1 MSLNYDELLNPTA
14 RDMKPSGIR
23 KFFDLAGSMQDVVTL
38 SIGEPDFKTPWH
50 IREAGISNLN
60 EGKTA
65 YTPNA
70 GLVPLRR
77 AITSYMSRRFGL
89 QYDPDAEVIV
99 TVGGSEGIDVTMRT
113 VLRPGDE
120 VLIPEPSFVCY
131 APLASMTGAVPVS
144 LPTYEKDAF
153 RLTPETLKAAITPK
167 TKLLVLSYPNNPTG
181 AIMTKAD
188 YEAIAAVLR
197 DTQILVV
204 SDEIYIELSYAKEPL
219 VSFASIEGMRERTVV
234 VNGFSKAYAMTGWRM
249 GYVCGPKELIRPA
262 LKLHQFGIMSA
273 PTTSQYAAVEALE
286 HGAEDIAMMREKYN
300 MRRKFLL
307 RTFERLNIPC
317 FEPLGAF
324 YVFPNLSRFG
334 LSSEEFCRR
343 FLEEEKVAMV
353 PGNAFGESGEGF
365 ARISY
370 AYSMD
375 HLKIAMDR
383 LERFISRLEGE
394 K

>member
-1 MSLNYDELLNPTA
+1 MSMNYQELLNPVA
-14 RDMKPSGIR
+14 RDIKPSGIR
-23 KFFDLAGSMQDVVTL
+23 KFFDLAGSMEDVVTL

-50 IREAGISNLN
+50 IREAGIRNLN

-70 GLVPLRR
+70 GMVPLRR
-77 AITSYMSRRFGL
+77 AISSYMSRRFGL
-89 QYDPDAEVIV
+89 TYDSDKEVIV
-99 TVGGSEGIDVTMRT
+99 TVGGSEGVDVCLRT
-113 VLRPGDE
+113 LLRPGDE
-120 VLIPEPSFVCY
+120 VLIPEPCFVCY
-131 APLASMTGAVPVS
+131 APLTQMAGGIPVP

-153 RLTPETLKAAITPK
+153 RLTPESLKAAITPK

-181 AIMTKAD
+181 AVMSKAD

-197 DTQILVV
+197 DTDIFVLT
-204 SDEIYIELSYAKEPL
+204 DEIYIELSYTKEPL
-219 VSFASIEGMRERTVV
+219 VSFASIDGMRERTVV

-249 GYVCGPKELIRPA
+249 GYLCGPREILAPA
-262 LKLHQFGIMSA
+262 LKIHQFGIMSA

-286 HGAEDIAMMREKYN
+286 HGEEDVKMMREKYN

-307 RTFERLNIPC
+307 RTFEELQIPC

-324 YVFPNLSRFG
+324 YVFPNFSRFG

-353 PGNAFGESGEGF
+353 PGSAFGDSGEGF

-375 HLKIAMDR
+375 HLQIAMDR
-383 LERFISRLEGE
+383 LKKFISRLEE
-394 K
+394 SK

>member
-1 MSLNYDELLNPTA
+1 MSLNYDELLNPVA

-50 IREAGISNLN
+50 IREAGIRTLN

-70 GLVPLRR
+70 GLVSLRR
-77 AITSYMSRRFGL
+77 AVSSYMSRRFGL
-89 QYDPDAEVIV
+89 TYDPDSEVIV

-113 VLRPGDE
+113 LLRLGDE
-120 VLIPEPSFVCY
+120 VLIPEPCFVCY
-131 APLASMTGAVPVS
+131 APLAQMAGAVPMT
-144 LPTYEKDAF
+144 LATYEKDAF
-153 RLTPETLKAAITPK
+153 RLMPETLKAAITPK

-181 AIMTKAD
+181 AVMSKSD
-188 YEAIAAVLR
+188 YEAIAEVLR
-197 DTQILVV
+197 GTDVFVIT
-204 SDEIYIELSYAKEPL
+204 DEIYIELSYTKQPL
-219 VSFASIEGMRERTVV
+219 VSFAAIDGMRERTVV

-249 GYVCGPKELIRPA
+249 GYLCGPKELIKPA

-273 PTTSQYAAVEALE
+273 PTTSQFAAVEALE
-286 HGAEDIAMMREKYN
+286 HGEEDVNMMREKYN

-307 RTFERLNIPC
+307 RTFEELEIPC

-324 YVFPNLSRFG
+324 YVFPNISRFG
-334 LSSEEFCRR
+334 LSSEDFCRR

-353 PGNAFGESGEGF
+353 PGSAFGESGEGF

-375 HLKIAMDR
+375 HLQIAMER
-383 LERFISRLEGE
+383 LKRFISRLEG
-394 K
+394 

>member
-1 MSLNYDELLNPTA
+1 MSLNYDKLLNPTA

-23 KFFDLAGSMQDVVTL
+23 KFFDLAGGIQGVVSL

-50 IREAGISNLN
+50 IREAGIRNLN

-77 AITSYMSRRFGL
+77 AISSYMSRRFGL
-89 QYDPDAEVIV
+89 EYDPDREVIV
-99 TVGGSEGIDVTMRT
+99 TVGGSEGIDVMMRT
-113 VLRPGDE
+113 LLCSGDE

-131 APLASMTGAVPVS
+131 SPLAAMAGATPVI

-181 AIMTKAD
+181 AVMTRED

-197 DTQILVV
+197 GTDILVIT
-204 SDEIYIELSYAKEPL
+204 DEIYIELAYTKEPL
-219 VSFASIEGMRERTVV
+219 VSFASVDGMRERTVV

-249 GYVCGPKELIRPA
+249 GYLCGPRELIAPA
-262 LKLHQFGIMSA
+262 LKIHQFGIMSA
-273 PTTSQYAAVEALE
+273 PTTSQFAAVEALE
-286 HGAEDIAMMREKYN
+286 HGAEDVAMMREKYN
-300 MRRKFLL
+300 MRRKSLL
-307 RTFERLNIPC
+307 RTFAELDIPC

-324 YVFPNLSRFG
+324 YVFPNFSRFG

-353 PGNAFGESGEGF
+353 PGSAFGKSGEGF

-383 LERFISRLEGE
+383 LERFIARLE
-394 K
+394 

>member
-1 MSLNYDELLNPTA
+1 MNYDELLNPVA

-50 IREAGISNLN
+50 IREAGIRTLN

-70 GLVPLRR
+70 GLVSLRR
-77 AITSYMSRRFGL
+77 AVSSYMSRRFGL
-89 QYDPDAEVIV
+89 TYDPDSEVIV

-113 VLRPGDE
+113 LLRLGDE
-120 VLIPEPSFVCY
+120 VLIPEPCFVCY
-131 APLASMTGAVPVS
+131 APLAQMAGAVPVT
-144 LPTYEKDAF
+144 LATYEKDAF
-153 RLTPETLKAAITPK
+153 RLMPETLKAAITPK

-181 AIMTKAD
+181 AVMSKSD
-188 YEAIAAVLR
+188 YEAIAEVLR
-197 DTQILVV
+197 GTDVFVIT
-204 SDEIYIELSYAKEPL
+204 DEIYIELSYTKQPL
-219 VSFASIEGMRERTVV
+219 VSFAAIDGMRERTVV

-249 GYVCGPKELIRPA
+249 GYLCGPKELIKPA

-273 PTTSQYAAVEALE
+273 PTTSQFAAVEALE
-286 HGAEDIAMMREKYN
+286 HGEEDVNMMREKYN

-307 RTFERLNIPC
+307 RTFEELEIPC

-324 YVFPNLSRFG
+324 YVFPNISRFG
-334 LSSEEFCRR
+334 LSSEDFCRR

-353 PGNAFGESGEGF
+353 PGSAFGESGEGF

-375 HLKIAMDR
+375 HLQIAVER
-383 LERFISRLEGE
+383 LKRFISRLEG
-394 K
+394 

>member
-77 AITSYMSRRFGL
+77 AISSYMARRFGL
-89 QYDPDAEVIV
+89 EYDLNSEVVV
-99 TVGGSEGIDVTMRT
+99 TVGGSEGIDITMRT

-131 APLASMTGAVPVS
+131 APLASMTGAVPVA

-153 RLTPETLKAAITPK
+153 RLTPETLKAAITSR

-181 AIMTKAD
+181 AVMTKSD

-197 DTQILVV
+197 DTNVLVV
-204 SDEIYIELSYAKEPL
+204 SDEIYIELSYTKEPL
-219 VSFASIEGMRERTVV
+219 VSFASVDGMRERTVV

-249 GYVCGPKELIRPA
+249 GYICGPKELIRPA

-334 LSSEEFCRR
+334 LSSEDFCRR

-375 HLKIAMDR
+375 HLQIAMDR
-383 LERFISRLEGE
+383 LERFIARLEGE

>member
-1 MSLNYDELLNPTA
+1 MSLDYNELLNPVA
-14 RDMKPSGIR
+14 RDIKPSGIR
-23 KFFDLAGSMQDVVTL
+23 KFFDLAGTMQDVVTL

-50 IREAGISNLN
+50 IREAGIRNLN

-70 GLVPLRR
+70 GLIPLRNS
-77 AITSYMSRRFGL
+77 ISSYMNRRFGVS
-89 QYDPDAEVIV
+89 YDPNGEIVV
-99 TVGGSEGIDVTMRT
+99 TVGGSEGVDIALRT

-120 VLIPEPSFVCY
+120 VLIPEPCFVCY
-131 APLASMTGAVPVS
+131 APLTQMSGGIPVPI
-144 LPTYEKDAF
+144 PTYEKDAF
-153 RLTPETLKAAITPK
+153 RLTAETLKAAITPK

-181 AIMTKAD
+181 AIMTKED
-188 YEAIAAVLR
+188 YEALAEVLR
-197 DTQILVV
+197 DTQVLVLT
-204 SDEIYIELSYAKEPL
+204 DEIYIELCYAKVPL
-219 VSFASIEGMRERTVV
+219 VSFAAIEGMRERTIV

-249 GYVCGPKELIRPA
+249 GYLCGPRELIAPA
-262 LKLHQFGIMSA
+262 LKIHQFGIMSA

-286 HGAEDIAMMREKYN
+286 HGEEDIAMMREKYN
-300 MRRKFLL
+300 MRRKYLL
-307 RTFERLNIPC
+307 RTFDELGIPC

-324 YVFPNLSRFG
+324 YVFPNISRFG

-353 PGNAFGESGEGF
+353 PGSAFGDSGEGF

-383 LERFISRLEGE
+383 LKRFVARLEG
-394 K
+394 

>member
-1 MSLNYDELLNPTA
+1 MSMNYNELMNPVA

-50 IREAGISNLN
+50 IREAGIRNLN

-65 YTPNA
+65 YTANA
-70 GLVPLRR
+70 GLIPLRN
-77 AITSYMSRRFGL
+77 AISSYMSRRFGVS
-89 QYDPDAEVIV
+89 YDPLSEVIV
-99 TVGGSEGIDVTMRT
+99 TVGGSEGIDLTMRT
-113 VLRPGDE
+113 LLTQGDE

-131 APLASMTGAVPVS
+131 SPLAAMAGATPVS
-144 LPTYEKDAF
+144 LRTYEKDQF
-153 RLTPETLKAAITPK
+153 RLTPETLKAALTPK

-181 AIMTKAD
+181 AVMTKAD

-197 DTQILVV
+197 DTNVFVIT
-204 SDEIYIELSYAKEPL
+204 DEIYIELSYTKEPL
-219 VSFASIEGMRERTVV
+219 VSFASIDGMRERTIV

-249 GYVCGPKELIRPA
+249 GYLCGPRELIAPA

-286 HGAEDIAMMREKYN
+286 NGAEDVAMMREKYN

-307 RTFERLNIPC
+307 RTFDRLGIPC

-334 LSSEEFCRR
+334 LSSEEFCKR

-353 PGNAFGESGEGF
+353 PGSAFGESGEGF

-370 AYSMD
+370 AYSME
-375 HLKIAMDR
+375 HLQVAMER
-383 LERFISRLEGE
+383 LERFIARLEG
-394 K
+394 

>member
-1 MSLNYDELLNPTA
+1 MSLNYDELLNPVA

-50 IREAGISNLN
+50 IREAGIRTLN

-70 GLVPLRR
+70 GLVSLRR
-77 AITSYMSRRFGL
+77 AVSSYMSRRFGL
-89 QYDPDAEVIV
+89 TYDPDSEVIV

-113 VLRPGDE
+113 LLRLGDE
-120 VLIPEPSFVCY
+120 VLIPEPCFVCY
-131 APLASMTGAVPVS
+131 APLAQMAGAVPVT
-144 LPTYEKDAF
+144 LATYEKDAF
-153 RLTPETLKAAITPK
+153 RLMPETLKAAITPK

-181 AIMTKAD
+181 AVMSKSD
-188 YEAIAAVLR
+188 YEAIAEVLR
-197 DTQILVV
+197 GTDVFVIT
-204 SDEIYIELSYAKEPL
+204 DEIYIELSYTKQPL
-219 VSFASIEGMRERTVV
+219 VSFAAIDGMRERTVV

-249 GYVCGPKELIRPA
+249 GYLCGPKELIKPA

-273 PTTSQYAAVEALE
+273 PTTSQFAAVEALE
-286 HGAEDIAMMREKYN
+286 HGEEDVNMMREKYN

-307 RTFERLNIPC
+307 RTFEELEIPC

-324 YVFPNLSRFG
+324 YVFPNISRFG
-334 LSSEEFCRR
+334 LSSEDFCRR

-353 PGNAFGESGEGF
+353 PGSAFGESGEGF

-375 HLKIAMDR
+375 HLQIAMER
-383 LERFISRLEGE
+383 LKRFISRLEG
-394 K
+394 

>member
-1 MSLNYDELLNPTA
+1 
-14 RDMKPSGIR
+14 MKPSGIR

-50 IREAGISNLN
+50 IREAGIRNLN

-65 YTPNA
+65 YTPNS
-70 GLVPLRR
+70 GLVPLRD
-77 AITSYMSRRFGL
+77 AISRYMLRRFGL
-89 QYDPDAEVIV
+89 TYDRDSEIVV

-113 VLRPGDE
+113 LLKPGDE

-131 APLASMTGAVPVS
+131 APLAALSGATPIA
-144 LPTYEKDAF
+144 LPTYEKDDF
-153 RLTPETLKAAITPK
+153 RLTPETLRAAITPN

-181 AIMTKAD
+181 AVMTKPD
-188 YEAIAAVLR
+188 YEGIADVLR

-204 SDEIYIELSYAKEPL
+204 SDEIYIELAYTKEPL

-249 GYVCGPKELIRPA
+249 GYLCGPAELIRPA
-262 LKLHQFGIMSA
+262 LKIHQFGIMSA

-286 HGAEDIAMMREKYN
+286 HGDDDVAMMREKYN

-307 RTFERLNIPC
+307 RTFRRLDIPC

-324 YVFPNLSRFG
+324 YVFPNLSRYG
-334 LSSEEFCRR
+334 LSSEEFCKR

-353 PGNAFGESGEGF
+353 PGSAFGESGEGF

-370 AYSMD
+370 AYSME
-375 HLKIAMDR
+375 HLQTAMDR
-383 LERFISRLEGE
+383 LERFISRLG
-394 K
+394 

>member
-1 MSLNYDELLNPTA
+1 MSLKYNELLNPVA

-50 IREAGISNLN
+50 IREAGIRNLN

-77 AITSYMSRRFGL
+77 AISSYMSRRFGL
-89 QYDPDAEVIV
+89 EYDSDKEVIV
-99 TVGGSEGIDVTMRT
+99 TVGGSEGVDITMRT
-113 VLRPGDE
+113 LLCPGDE
-120 VLIPEPSFVCY
+120 VLIPEPCFVCY
-131 APLASMTGAVPVS
+131 SPLTAMTGATPVP

-153 RLTPETLKAAITPK
+153 RLTPEVLKSAITPK

-181 AIMTKAD
+181 AVMTKAD

-197 DTQILVV
+197 ETDILVLT
-204 SDEIYIELSYAKEPL
+204 DEIYIELAYTKEPL

-249 GYVCGPKELIRPA
+249 GYLCGPKELMAPA
-262 LKLHQFGIMSA
+262 LKIHQFGIMSA
-273 PTTSQYAAVEALE
+273 PTTAQYAAVEALE
-286 HGAEDIAMMREKYN
+286 NGAEDVVMMREKYN

-307 RTFERLNIPC
+307 RTFERLGIPC

-324 YVFPNLSRFG
+324 YVFPNFSRFG

-353 PGNAFGESGEGF
+353 PGSAFGESGEGF

-383 LERFISRLEGE
+383 LERFIARLE
-394 K
+394 

>member
-1 MSLNYDELLNPTA
+1 MSINYDQLMNPVA
-14 RDMKPSGIR
+14 RDIKPSGIR
-23 KFFDLAGSMQDVVTL
+23 KFFDLAGSMEDVVTL

-50 IREAGISNLN
+50 IREAGIRNLN

-65 YTPNA
+65 YTPNS
-70 GLVPLRR
+70 GLVPLRQSIAR
-77 AITSYMSRRFGL
+77 YMSRRFGL
-89 QYDPDAEVIV
+89 TYDPDHEVIV
-99 TVGGSEGIDVTMRT
+99 TVGGSEGIDITMRT
-113 VLRPGDE
+113 LLRPGDE
-120 VLIPEPSFVCY
+120 VLIPEPCFVCY
-131 APLASMTGAVPVS
+131 APLAQMAGATPVA

-153 RLTPETLKAAITPK
+153 RLTPETLNAAITDK

-188 YEAIAAVLR
+188 YEAIARVLQ
-197 DTQILVV
+197 DTDILVLT
-204 SDEIYIELSYAKEPL
+204 DEIYIELAYTKEPL
-219 VSFASIEGMRERTVV
+219 VSFASIDGMQERTVV

-249 GYVCGPKELIRPA
+249 GYLCGPAPLLAPA
-262 LKLHQFGIMSA
+262 LKIHQFGIMSA

-286 HGAEDIAMMREKYN
+286 HGAEDVMMMREKYN

-307 RTFERLNIPC
+307 RTFQELGIPC

-324 YVFPNLSRFG
+324 YVFPNFSRYG

-353 PGNAFGESGEGF
+353 PGSAFGESGEGF

-375 HLKIAMDR
+375 HLQIAMDR
-383 LERFISRLEGE
+383 LKAFLSRLEG
-394 K
+394 

>member
-1 MSLNYDELLNPTA
+1 MSLNYHELLNPVA

-50 IREAGISNLN
+50 IREAGIRNLN

-70 GLVPLRR
+70 GMVPLRR

-89 QYDPDAEVIV
+89 QYDPDREVIV
-99 TVGGSEGIDVTMRT
+99 TVGGSEGIDIAMRT
-113 VLRPGDE
+113 ILCPGDE

-131 APLASMTGAVPVS
+131 APLSSMTGAVPVA

-167 TKLLVLSYPNNPTG
+167 TKLLILSYPNNPTG
-181 AIMTKAD
+181 AVMTKED

-197 DTQILVV
+197 DTDILVIA
-204 SDEIYIELSYAKEPL
+204 DEIYIELAYTKEPL
-219 VSFASIEGMRERTVV
+219 VSFASVEGMRERTVV

-249 GYVCGPKELIRPA
+249 GYICGPKELILPA
-262 LKLHQFGIMSA
+262 LKLHQFGIMSS

-286 HGAEDIAMMREKYN
+286 NGAEDVAMMREKYN

-324 YVFPNLSRFG
+324 YVFPNFSRFG

-353 PGNAFGESGEGF
+353 PGSAFGESGEGF

-370 AYSMD
+370 AYSME

-383 LERFISRLEGE
+383 LERFIARLE
-394 K
+394 